1 MVRSGT
7 PADRFKLSLVL
18 FLTATTT
25 MLKPSALICGGKIE
39 SASPWMGFVQF
50 LNCFGCLVAACS
62 AARAEMAADSL
73 ILFVLLARGAETSEL
88 GNRVR
93 LGAMARRSVGFRSAH
108 SAGGALSSTPFGLG
122 FSPLVFSF
130 D

>member
-39 SASPWMGFVQF
+39 SASPWMGLVQF

-73 ILFVLLARGAETSEL
+73 ILSVLFGRGAETSEL
-88 GNRVR
+88 GNRAR
-93 LGAMARRSVGFRSAH
+93 FAGIARRSIGFGSAVAA
-108 SAGGALSSTPFGLG
+108 AGGAVSSTFFGL
-122 FSPLVFSF
+122 
-130 D
+130 